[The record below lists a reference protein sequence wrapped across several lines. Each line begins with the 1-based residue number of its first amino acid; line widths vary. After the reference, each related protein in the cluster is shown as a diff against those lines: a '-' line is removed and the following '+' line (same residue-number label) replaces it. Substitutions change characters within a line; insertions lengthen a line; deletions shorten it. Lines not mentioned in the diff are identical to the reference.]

1 MATRLQPSSRSQRRG
16 RHTKICSPSGA
27 PSGRETLTITEPRG
41 LSGWRAARDFQAA
54 LTSLSNY
61 KQKSWYTHATVWIA
75 WQQVFDYGNTWPLS
89 TISIESR
96 NARIK
101 KYGRRFTNWRPL
113 VEGFISYSYKDRR
126 SQVHVTSQRRHNSS
140 AVHQL
145 LQRVALSESSWHAGN
160 KFTAP
165 DKLRLQT
172 HTAKLRRT

>member
-1 MATRLQPSSRSQRRG
+1 LA
-16 RHTKICSPSGA
+16 
-27 PSGRETLTITEPRG
+27 
-41 LSGWRAARDFQAA
+41 RAARDFQAA

-61 KQKSWYTHATVWIA
+61 KQKSWYTHATTWIA
-75 WQQVFDYGNTWPLS
+75 WQQIFDYGNTWALS

-113 VEGFISYSYKDRR
+113 VEGFTSYSYQDRR
-126 SQVHVTSQRRHNSS
+126 SQEHVTSKRRYNSS
-140 AVHQL
+140 AVHPL
-145 LQRVALSESSWHAGN
+145 LQRVALSESSWHASN

-172 HTAKLRRT
+172 QLRSCLIKVEVGDPPPALLPVSMVTQLEKLADSA